1 MSPNERRME
10 ILQVLIERK
19 EGTLENLAFEFGVS
33 KRTIQYDIETLS
45 LSHPIY
51 CESGNGGGI
60 RIEKDYKIVKRR
72 FSQEQEEFLRSL
84 MPRLSAGEQDKMNE
98 ILNEFTRRKKR

>member
-60 RIEKDYKIVKRR
+60 RIEKDYKIGKRR

>member
-60 RIEKDYKIVKRR
+60 RIEKDYKIGKRR

-84 MPRLSAGEQDKMNE
+84 MPRLSAGEKDKMNE

>member
-33 KRTIQYDIETLS
+33 KRTMQYDIETLS

-60 RIEKDYKIVKRR
+60 RIEKDYKIGKRR

>member
-60 RIEKDYKIVKRR
+60 RIEKDYKIGKRR
-72 FSQEQEEFLRSL
+72 FSQEQEEFLKSL

>member
-60 RIEKDYKIVKRR
+60 RIEKDYKIGKRK

>member
-19 EGTLENLAFEFGVS
+19 VGTLENLAFEFGVS

-60 RIEKDYKIVKRR
+60 RIEKDYKIGKRR
-72 FSQEQEEFLRSL
+72 FSQEQEEFLKSL

>member
-1 MSPNERRME
+1 ME

-60 RIEKDYKIVKRR
+60 RIEKDYKIGKRR

>member
-60 RIEKDYKIVKRR
+60 RIEKDYKIGKKR

-84 MPRLSAGEQDKMNE
+84 MPRLSAGEQDKMSE

>member
-60 RIEKDYKIVKRR
+60 RIEKDYQNGRKR
-72 FSQEQEEFLRSL
+72 FSSEQEEFLTSL
-84 MPRLSAGEQDKMNE
+84 LPRLSEEEKEKMNE
-98 ILNEFTRRKKR
+98 ILKMFSRRKKK

>member
-60 RIEKDYKIVKRR
+60 RIEKDYKIGKRK
-72 FSQEQEEFLRSL
+72 FSQEQEEFLKSL
-84 MPRLSAGEQDKMNE
+84 LPRLSAGEQEKMNE
-98 ILNEFTRRKKR
+98 ILSEFSRRKKK

>member
-33 KRTIQYDIETLS
+33 KRTMQYDIETLS

-60 RIEKDYKIVKRR
+60 RIEKDYKIGKRR
-72 FSQEQEEFLRSL
+72 FSQEQEEFLKSL

>member
-60 RIEKDYKIVKRR
+60 RIEKDYKIGKRR

-98 ILNEFTRRKKR
+98 ILNEFTRRKRR

>member
-33 KRTIQYDIETLS
+33 KRTMQYDIETLS

-60 RIEKDYKIVKRR
+60 RIEKDYKIGKRK
-72 FSQEQEEFLRSL
+72 FSQEQEEFLKSL
-84 MPRLSAGEQDKMNE
+84 LPRLSAGEQEKMNK
-98 ILNEFTRRKKR
+98 ILSEFSRRKKK

>member
-60 RIEKDYKIVKRR
+60 RIEKDYRIGKRR

>member
-51 CESGNGGGI
+51 CESGNGGRI
-60 RIEKDYKIVKRR
+60 RIEKDYKIGKRR
-72 FSQEQEEFLRSL
+72 FSQEQEEFLKSL

>member
-60 RIEKDYKIVKRR
+60 RIEKDYQIGRKRFYSKYR
-72 FSQEQEEFLRSL
+72 CHALRN
-84 MPRLSAGEQDKMNE
+84 DKN
-98 ILNEFTRRKKR
+98 T

>member
-60 RIEKDYKIVKRR
+60 RIEKDYKIGKRK
-72 FSQEQEEFLRSL
+72 FSQEQEEFLKSL
-84 MPRLSAGEQDKMNE
+84 LPRLSASEQEKMNE
-98 ILNEFTRRKKR
+98 ILSEFSRRKKK

>member
-60 RIEKDYKIVKRR
+60 RIEKDYQIGRKR
-72 FSQEQEEFLRSL
+72 FSSEQEEFLTSL
-84 MPRLSAGEQDKMNE
+84 LPRLSEEEKEKMNE
-98 ILNEFTRRKKR
+98 ILKMFSRRKKK

>member
-1 MSPNERRME
+1 ME

-60 RIEKDYKIVKRR
+60 RIEKDYKIGKRR
-72 FSQEQEEFLRSL
+72 FSQEQEEFLKSL

>member
-33 KRTIQYDIETLS
+33 KRTMQYDIETLS

-60 RIEKDYKIVKRR
+60 RIEKDYKIGKRK
-72 FSQEQEEFLRSL
+72 FSQEQEEFLKSL
-84 MPRLSAGEQDKMNE
+84 LPRLSAGEQEKMNE
-98 ILNEFTRRKKR
+98 ILSEFSRRKKK

>member
-60 RIEKDYKIVKRR
+60 RIEKDYQIGRR
-72 FSQEQEEFLRSL
+72 GCSSEQEEFVTSL
-84 MPRLSAGEQDKMNE
+84 LPRLSEEEKEKMNE
-98 ILNEFTRRKKR
+98 ILKMFSRRKKK

>member
-33 KRTIQYDIETLS
+33 KRTMQYDIETLS

-60 RIEKDYKIVKRR
+60 RIEKDYKIGKRK
-72 FSQEQEEFLRSL
+72 FSQEQEEFLKSL
-84 MPRLSAGEQDKMNE
+84 LPRLSASEQEKMNE
-98 ILNEFTRRKKR
+98 ILSEFSRRKKK

>member
-60 RIEKDYKIVKRR
+60 RIEKDYKIGKRR

-84 MPRLSAGEQDKMNE
+84 LPRLSASEQDKMNE
-98 ILNEFTRRKKR
+98 ILSEFSRRKKK

>member
-60 RIEKDYKIVKRR
+60 RIEKDYKIGKRR
-72 FSQEQEEFLRSL
+72 FSQEQEEFLKSL
-84 MPRLSAGEQDKMNE
+84 MPRLSVGEQDKMNE

>member
-60 RIEKDYKIVKRR
+60 RIDKDYKIGKRR

>member
-60 RIEKDYKIVKRR
+60 RIEKDYKIGKRR
-72 FSQEQEEFLRSL
+72 FSQEQEEFLKSL

-98 ILNEFTRRKKR
+98 ILNEFIVL

>member
-60 RIEKDYKIVKRR
+60 RIEKDYKIGKRR
-72 FSQEQEEFLRSL
+72 FRQEQEEFLRSL

>member
-10 ILQVLIERK
+10 ILQVLVERK

-60 RIEKDYKIVKRR
+60 RIDKDYKIGKRK
-72 FSQEQEEFLRSL
+72 FSSEQEEFLTSL
-84 MPRLSAGEQDKMNE
+84 LPRLSNKEQEKMKE
-98 ILNEFTRRKKR
+98 ILSEFSRRKKR

>member
-60 RIEKDYKIVKRR
+60 RIEKDYKIGKRR
-72 FSQEQEEFLRSL
+72 FSQEQEEFLKSL
-84 MPRLSAGEQDKMNE
+84 MSRLSAGEQDKMNE

>member
-60 RIEKDYKIVKRR
+60 RIEKDYKIGKRK
-72 FSQEQEEFLRSL
+72 FSQEQEEFLKSL
-84 MPRLSAGEQDKMNE
+84 LPRLSAGEQEKMNK
-98 ILNEFTRRKKR
+98 ILSEFSRRKKK

>member
-60 RIEKDYKIVKRR
+60 RIEKDYKIGKKR